1 MDKIKYY
8 LDYDKQ
14 TTQVLF
20 LGIEKNSEHS
30 IELELDDEE
39 YAELANDLDFM
50 FIKNGKPVLDQ
61 NYKTKYL
68 NGIKNRN
75 RIDELKSFLAATDW
89 KVTVNAELFQVG
101 LPLKYPNLH
110 AERQAWRD
118 EINEL
123 EGE

>member
-75 RIDELKSFLAATDW
+75 RIDELKALLAATDW